1 MAQERG
7 QNADIVGGGGGGGGG
22 GEGGGGGG
30 DDPNRFLVRPIAVNA
45 VVVVAGTKA
54 ARLAER
60 RGWIRRRAAV
70 VVEMM
75 AVAPIAAYAVVVM
88 AGTKEAR
95 LTARRGWIRRRA
107 SGGGGGDGCRGGD
120 VVGGDDVRWQSKL

>member
-70 VVEMM
+70 VVEM
-75 AVAPIAAYAVVVM
+75 AVAPIAANAVVVM
-88 AGTKEAR
+88 AGTKAAR